1 MTAAAH
7 PPPSRGLGQAA
18 VNRLLPIALAL
29 PAALVVLMVLYVP
42 IAWMAWVSFQNEA
55 GWTLEHYGQLGDP
68 NNLGYLLRTFRIAAI
83 VTALALLV
91 AFPTAYGI
99 SLMPRRLADLCMLLV
114 LMPFFTSIL
123 VRTYAWMLLL
133 QRRGLINTWL
143 VETGIVE
150 QPLRLVYN
158 EVGTV
163 IGMLH
168 VLVPLAILPIYGA
181 LRALDGSL
189 VAAAATLGA
198 SPVRR
203 FLTITLPQATPGIAA
218 GGITVFVLSLGFYV
232 TPAVLGGGRVVTWA
246 MLVETVLLFNPQWG
260 AASALGIALLVLTLL
275 VLWAG
280 KAVFG
285 LRGGQRFDAR

>member
-1 MTAAAH
+1 M
-7 PPPSRGLGQAA
+7 
-18 VNRLLPIALAL
+18 NRLLPIALAL
-29 PAALVVLMVLYVP
+29 PAVLVVLVALYVP

-55 GWTLEHYGQLGDP
+55 GWTLEHYAQLADP

-83 VTALALLV
+83 VTVLALLIG
-91 AFPTAYGI
+91 FPAAYGI
-99 SLMPRRLADLCMLLV
+99 SLMPRGIADLCMLLV

-133 QRRGLINTWL
+133 QRRGLVNRWL
-143 VETGIVE
+143 MDLGLVD

-158 EVGTV
+158 EVGTI

-168 VLVPLAILPIYGA
+168 VLIPLAILPMYGA
-181 LRALDGSL
+181 LRSLDGSL
-189 VAAAATLGA
+189 IAAAATLGA
-198 SPVRR
+198 SPTRR
-203 FLTITLPQATPGIAA
+203 FRTITLPQALPGIAA

-246 MLVETVLLFNPQWG
+246 MLVETVLLFNTQWG
-260 AASALGIALLVLTLL
+260 AASALGIALLLLTLL
-275 VLWAG
+275 VLWVG

-285 LRGGQRFDAR
+285 LRTGERVDAR